1 MKFEKL
7 TLAKRLELE
16 EV

>member
-7 TLAKRLELE
+7 L
-16 EV
+16 